1 MSLMHIW
8 TQLVNVAGTTINRQ
22 KQSLIASGWFLF
34 GVKNVYH
41 KFNSCEF
48 LMQSRFH
55 SNLSLQ

>member
-8 TQLVNVAGTTINRQ
+8 TQLVKVASTTINGQ
-22 KQSLIASGWFLF
+22 KQSLIAFGWFLF